1 MLDSYNWL
9 TKALNESSTDYWV
22 YQIELGRDSKFSEDR
37 RNNKDAEGD
46 GLVQVQIYLGFL
58 L

>member
-9 TKALNESSTDYWV
+9 TKALNESSADYCV